1 MSQEEKDR
9 KKKIKQLLIKLESGN
24 KTKIL
29 EALKGFKVHGDSS
42 VITNLLTVWN
52 QHSER
57 DGEISNEVLQFMCDL
72 KHNDS
77 ATPIMKAVKS
87 DLYPNIRLDLLTSI
101 WNSKVDYSEFLTDFI
116 ERAVKGDFMETLE
129 CLTIIENMEGPF
141 QEHQFL
147 DAQITLS
154 EYAEIQN
161 KEPKKEQ
168 LMSEIARIVKEF
180 ETNHIEF

>member
-9 KKKIKQLLIKLESGN
+9 KKKIKQLLIKLESGD

-77 ATPIMKAVKS
+77 VTPIMEAVKS

-101 WNSKVDYSEFLTDFI
+101 WNSKVDYSEFLNDFI

-168 LMSEIARIVKEF
+168 LMSEVARIVKEF

>member
-9 KKKIKQLLIKLESGN
+9 KKKIKQLLIKLESGD

-29 EALKGFKVHGDSS
+29 EALKGFQVHGDSS
-42 VITNLLTVWN
+42 VINDLLKVWN
-52 QHSER
+52 QHNE
-57 DGEISNEVLQFMCDL
+57 GEIANEILQFMSDL

-77 ATPIMKAVKS
+77 VTPIMEAVKS
-87 DLYPNIRLDLLTSI
+87 DDYPNIRLNLLTSI
-101 WNSKVDYSEFLTDFI
+101 WNSKVDYSEFLNDFI

>member
-9 KKKIKQLLIKLESGN
+9 KNKIKQLLIKLESGEE
-24 KTKIL
+24 TKIL
-29 EALKGFKVHGDSS
+29 EALKGFQVHGDSS
-42 VITNLLTVWN
+42 VITNLLNVWD
-52 QHSER
+52 QHHE
-57 DGEISNEVLQFMCDL
+57 GNISNGILQFMCDL

-77 ATPIMKAVKS
+77 VNPIMEAVNS
-87 DLYPNIRLDLLTSI
+87 GSYPNIRLDLLTSI
-101 WNSKVDYSEFLTDFI
+101 WNSKVDYSEFLNDFI

-154 EYAEIQN
+154 EYAEIQK

-180 ETNHIEF
+180 EKNHIEF

>member
-1 MSQEEKDR
+1 MSQEEKGR
-9 KKKIKQLLIKLESGN
+9 KKKIKQLLIKLESGD

-42 VITNLLTVWN
+42 VITDLLKVWN
-52 QHSER
+52 QHNE
-57 DGEISNEVLQFMCDL
+57 GEISNEILQFMSDL

-77 ATPIMKAVKS
+77 VTPIMEAVNS
-87 DLYPNIRLDLLTSI
+87 EVYPNIRLNLLTSI
-101 WNSKVDYSEFLTDFI
+101 WNSKVDYSEYLNDFI
-116 ERAVKGDFMETLE
+116 ERAVKGDFMEALE

-161 KEPKKEQ
+161 KEPKKEK
-168 LMSEIARIVKEF
+168 LMSEIALIVKEY